1 MQWHQ
6 SLALGLRAAFV
17 VLFLV
22 AAGSKT
28 RSGAA
33 RRDFAGWVGDLGLV
47 PPGGV
52 GAVARAAVAAEW
64 SVALLLLTPWA
75 PAGFALAAALLAGF
89 AGATALVIRRGTRA
103 PCLCFGTSP
112 ATLARH
118 HVVRDAAL
126 AAAAVAGAALGSA
139 ALPPA
144 AGTAVFGAAGC
155 AVALAVVLL
164 DEFLEL
170 FSL

>member
-1 MQWHQ
+1 MQWEQ
-6 SLALGLRAAFV
+6 SLALGLRAAFF
-17 VLFLV
+17 VLFLL

-28 RSGAA
+28 WSATA
-33 RRDFAGWVGDLGLV
+33 RRAFAAWVGDLGLV
-47 PPGGV
+47 PSRHA
-52 GAVARAAVAAEW
+52 GAVAKAAVAAEW
-64 SVALLLLTPWA
+64 TVAALLLTPWA
-75 PAGFALAAALLAGF
+75 PVAFALAAALLAGF
-89 AGATALVIRRGTRA
+89 AAATAVVVRRGTRA
-103 PCLCFGTSP
+103 KCLCFGSS
-112 ATLARH
+112 AAVLGRR

-126 AAAAVAGAALGSA
+126 AAAAAAGAGLGSA

-144 AGTAVFGAAGC
+144 AGIAVFGAAGC

>member
-1 MQWHQ
+1 M
-6 SLALGLRAAFV
+6 ALGLRAAFF

-22 AAGSKT
+22 AAGSK
-28 RSGAA
+28 SWSAAA
-33 RRDFAGWVGDLGLV
+33 RRAFAGWVGDLALV
-47 PPGGV
+47 PSRSA
-52 GAVARAAVAAEW
+52 GAVAKAAVACEFT
-64 SVALLLLTPWA
+64 VAALLLTPWA
-75 PAGFALAAALLAGF
+75 PVAFALATALLAGF
-89 AGATALVIRRGTRA
+89 AGATAIVVRRGTRA
-103 PCLCFGTSP
+103 QCLCFGTSP
-112 ATLARH
+112 AVLGRR

-126 AAAAVAGAALGSA
+126 AAAAAVGVGLGSA

-144 AGTAVFGAAGC
+144 AGIAVAGAAGC

>member
-1 MQWHQ
+1 MQWEQ
-6 SLALGLRAAFV
+6 SVALGLRAAFF

-28 RSGAA
+28 RSAAA
-33 RRDFAGWVGDLGLV
+33 RRSFADWVGNLALV
-47 PPGGV
+47 PSRQAGV
-52 GAVARAAVAAEW
+52 VAATAVAVEWVVAA
-64 SVALLLLTPWA
+64 LLLTPWA
-75 PAGFALAAALLAGF
+75 PVAFALATVLLAGF
-89 AGATALVIRRGTRA
+89 AGATEIVVRRGTRA
-103 PCLCFGTSP
+103 KCLCFGASP
-112 ATLARH
+112 AVLGRR

-126 AAAAVAGAALGSA
+126 AAAAATGIGLGSA

-144 AGTAVFGAAGC
+144 AGIAVAGAAGC

>member
-1 MQWHQ
+1 
-6 SLALGLRAAFV
+6 
-17 VLFLV
+17 
-22 AAGSKT
+22 
-28 RSGAA
+28 
-33 RRDFAGWVGDLGLV
+33 VGDLRLV
-47 PPGGV
+47 PAARV
-52 GAVARAAVAAEW
+52 GAVAKAAVATEW
-64 SVALLLLTPWA
+64 SIAALLLTPWA
-75 PAGFALAAALLAGF
+75 PLAFGLAAALLAGF
-89 AGATALVIRRGTRA
+89 AGATAVVVRRGTRA

-112 ATLARH
+112 AVLGRR

-126 AAAAVAGAALGSA
+126 AAAAALGAGLGPA

-144 AGTAVFGAAGC
+144 AGIAVAGGAGC